1 MEMMTQTRAS
11 LLNSL
16 ILARDNDLKTGK
28 QLHMLVGFNDSA
40 ANASA
45 GTLCC
50 SAVRYNTPVDTR

>member
-1 MEMMTQTRAS
+1 MTQTRAS

-40 ANASA
+40 ANTSA